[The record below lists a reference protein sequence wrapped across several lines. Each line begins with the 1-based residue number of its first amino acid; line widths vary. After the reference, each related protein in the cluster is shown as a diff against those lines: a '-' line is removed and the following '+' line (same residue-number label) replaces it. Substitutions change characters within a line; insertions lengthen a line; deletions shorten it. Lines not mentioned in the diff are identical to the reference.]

1 MFGWMGTILRV
12 DLTSGKIVKEPL
24 SEALGLNYAGGR
36 GINVR
41 LLYDEV
47 KAGLD
52 AFDSENR
59 VIFGTG
65 PFTGTMLPSGR
76 INITGK
82 SPMTGILGNANG
94 GSHFS
99 PELKFAGYDHIV
111 FFGKAEKPVYL
122 WINDDRVEL
131 RDAQHLWGKTIDVAR
146 RVIQEELGDPRVQI
160 ACIGPA
166 GEKLVKLANVMVG
179 DGSCSRT
186 GMGAVMGSKNLK
198 AVAVRGTKGV
208 KLARPEVF
216 WKLAKEFNQKTVR
229 SPNYAG
235 LSRYGSTRLL
245 DFWQRHGN
253 MGMRNTQQ
261 TGPWAGYDKVSHTTL
276 DEEYFVKPYACFSCP
291 IHCRHRW
298 AVNEGP
304 FAGERGTVIE
314 VGPIINWG
322 PNLDNSYTPSIFRA
336 NTLCNQYGIDVNNC
350 GEIVG
355 MAMEWYQRGLIDK
368 EDTDGLELEWGN
380 YEAMLEMIP
389 KIANREGIGD
399 MLANGMVWASK
410 KIDKG
415 AEKYITHSKG
425 GTWCGDDSRFSKSFL
440 LGLAVATRGADHL
453 SGATTGGIKD
463 YTGKLAMEDGSY
475 EGQAKLVYETQL
487 IATMADSLEVCKWC
501 TKRIGMEMSLK
512 DMADFFSAA
521 TGLKVDEDA
530 MKDIADRIWTLE
542 RAFLVREGI
551 TRKDDILVGRYTE
564 EPPHGGLMK
573 GIGHDQ
579 AKWDK
584 MLDEYYDLVGWDK
597 KSGEPT
603 RAKLEALG
611 LKEVADE
618 LASTDENA
626 RKERYTRLPWV

>member
-12 DLTSGKIVKEPL
+12 DLGTGNIEKKPLNKEI
-24 SEALGLNYAGGR
+24 GLNYAGGR
-36 GINVR
+36 GINAR
-41 LLYDEV
+41 ILYNEV
-47 KAGLD
+47 KPGLD
-52 AFDSENR
+52 AFDPENR
-59 VIFGTG
+59 LIFGTG

-146 RVIQEELGDPRVQI
+146 KVIQEELGDPRIQI

-166 GEKLVKLANVMVG
+166 GEKLVRLANVMVG

-208 KLARPEVF
+208 KVARPEVF
-216 WKLAKEFNQKTVR
+216 WRLVKEFRQRTVQ
-229 SPNYAG
+229 SPNYPG
-235 LSRYGSTRLL
+235 LSSYGSTRLL
-245 DFWQRHGN
+245 DFWQRHGSV
-253 MGMRNTQQ
+253 GMRNTQE
-261 TGPWAGYDKVSHTTL
+261 TGYWAGYDKVSHETL
-276 DEEYFVKPYACFSCP
+276 DKEYFFKPYACFGCP

-298 AVNEGP
+298 KVKEGP
-304 FAGERGTVIE
+304 YAGERGPVIE
-314 VGPIINWG
+314 VGPIISWG
-322 PNLDNSYTPSIFRA
+322 PNLDNSYAPAIFRA
-336 NTLCNQYGIDVNNC
+336 NTLCNQYGIDLNNC

-355 MAMEWYQRGLIDK
+355 AATEWYQRGLITK
-368 EDTDGLELEWGN
+368 EDTDGIELEWGN
-380 YEAMLEMIP
+380 YEAMLAMIP

-399 MLANGMVWASK
+399 LLANGGVWAAK
-410 KIDKG
+410 KLGKE
-415 AEKYITHSKG
+415 AEKSITQSKG
-425 GTWCGDDSRFSKSFL
+425 GMWCGDDSRFAKSFL

-453 SGATTGGIKD
+453 SGATVSGIKD
-463 YTGKLAMEDGSY
+463 WTGTRTIENGTY
-475 EGQAKLVYETQL
+475 EGQARLVYETQL
-487 IATMADSLEVCKWC
+487 IATIADSLEVCKWC

-512 DMADFFSAA
+512 DMAELFSAA
-521 TGLKVDEDA
+521 TGLRVDEDG
-530 MKDIADRIWTLE
+530 MKEVADRIWTLE
-542 RAFLVREGI
+542 RAFIVREGVS
-551 TRKDDILVGRYTE
+551 RKDDILVGRLTG
-564 EPPHGGLMK
+564 EPPHGGPLD
-573 GIGHDQ
+573 GIPHDQ

-584 MLDEYYDLVGWDK
+584 MLDEYYGLVGWDK

-611 LKEVADE
+611 LKDVADE
-618 LASTDENA
+618 LESTESA

>member
-1 MFGWMGTILRV
+1 MSGWMGMILRV
-12 DLTSGKIVKEPL
+12 DLTSGKIEKEPL
-24 SEALGLNYAGGR
+24 SKELGFNYAGGR

-47 KAGLD
+47 KPGID

-59 VIFGTG
+59 LIFGTG
-65 PFTGTMLPSGR
+65 PLTGTMLPSGR

-111 FFGKAEKPVYL
+111 FMGRADKPVYL
-122 WINDDRVEL
+122 WIDDDRIEL
-131 RDAQHLWGKTIDVAR
+131 RDAQHLWGKTIDVAKK
-146 RVIQEELGDPRVQI
+146 IIHDELRDPRIQI

-166 GEKLVKLANVMVG
+166 GEKLVRLANVMVG

-208 KLARPEVF
+208 KVAQPEVF
-216 WKLAKEFNQKTVR
+216 WKLAKDLEQRTRR
-229 SPNYAG
+229 SPNYPG
-235 LSRYGSTRLL
+235 LSSYGSTRLL
-245 DFWQRHGN
+245 DFWQRHGS

-261 TGPWAGYDKVSHTTL
+261 TGYWSGYDKVSHKTL
-276 DEEYFVKPYACFSCP
+276 GEEYFFKAYACFGCP
-291 IHCRHRW
+291 IHCCHRW
-298 AVNEGP
+298 AVKQGP
-304 FAGERGTVIE
+304 YAGERGPVIE

-322 PNLDNSYTPSIFRA
+322 PNLDNSYAPAIFRA

-355 MAMEWYQRGLIDK
+355 AAAEWYQRGLITK
-368 EDTDGLELEWGN
+368 EDTDGVELEWGN
-380 YEAMLEMIP
+380 YEAMLAMIP
-389 KIANREGIGD
+389 KIADRQGIGD
-399 MLANGMVWASK
+399 VLADGGVRAAK
-410 KIDKG
+410 KIGRG
-415 AEKYITHSKG
+415 AEKCITHCKG
-425 GTWCGDDSRFSKSFL
+425 GMWSGDDSRFAKSFL

-463 YTGKLAMEDGSY
+463 YAGTLGMEDGTY
-475 EGQAKLVYETQL
+475 EGQASLVYDTQL
-487 IATMADSLEVCKWC
+487 IATMADTLEVCKWC

-512 DMADFFSAA
+512 DMAELFSAA
-521 TGLKVDEDA
+521 AGIKVDEDG
-530 MKDIADRIWTLE
+530 MKEIADRIWTLE
-542 RAFLVREGI
+542 RALIVREGV
-551 TRKDDILVGRYTE
+551 TRKDDILVGRLTD
-564 EPPHGGLMK
+564 EPPHGGLLD
-573 GIGHDQ
+573 GIAHDQ
-579 AKWDK
+579 VKWDK

-597 KSGEPT
+597 KTGLPT

-611 LKEVADE
+611 LKDVADE
-618 LASTDENA
+618 LESTESA
-626 RKERYTRLPWV
+626 RKERYARLPWV